1 MKKQD
6 FLRGLTTAAE
16 FVNCPYIARE
26 GFANEEIFNE
36 MGIRFSSSIFIMFHD
51 NKMGHNTILVC
62 FDENDNVVAA
72 KVGNPTQS
80 FISTLNILKTLYGAK
95 IKSYKESKFESNK
108 LIFML
113 E

>member
-1 MKKQD
+1 
-6 FLRGLTTAAE
+6 
-16 FVNCPYIARE
+16 
-26 GFANEEIFNE
+26 
-36 MGIRFSSSIFIMFHD
+36 MFHD